1 VFRRFD
7 CITFWICWL
16 LSVCQCTA
24 EELSSNRTGTGGE
37 ESVLGDEIIE
47 TREGASETVSRRKEN
62 CSDGGINQNQ
72 VRSRLHDLELE
83 LSSVLQSLKSNTGES
98 ESQEVVPK
106 LCPWWTQMFK
116 TRFYESFSLYSF
128 FVYKKQMEF
137 NVELSLYLFIACY
150 KVMNQYKLIPC
161 MNFVWLL
168 LAPYL
173 VSKAMHPLAF

>member
-1 VFRRFD
+1 MFRRFD
-7 CITFWICWL
+7 YVTFWICWL

-83 LSSVLQSLKSNTGES
+83 LSSVLQLLKSNTGES
-98 ESQEVVPK
+98 ESQKVVPK
-106 LCPWWTQMFK
+106 LCPWWTQICLKIDFMNP
-116 TRFYESFSLYSF
+116 S
-128 FVYKKQMEF
+128 
-137 NVELSLYLFIACY
+137 LFILFLYIRNKWNSMWNSAYTC
-150 KVMNQYKLIPC
+150 
-161 MNFVWLL
+161 LL
-168 LAPYL
+168 L
-173 VSKAMHPLAF
+173 VSKSWINISWYRAWSLSGFYLCLIW